1 MPRPIS
7 TKVYVVNK
15 GGHNYSDATR
25 FGELIFMSEG
35 SQNRF
40 AVSATYRLFV
50 ESMQGSNEDDYI
62 LVTSMNV
69 LNAVASAIFARKHG
83 RLNLLLFNKGQYE
96 PRELDIDSLLY
107 MDDESSRQNLTVSN
121 KDNQDEQ
128 TSPIRQLP
136 PTGPSKV

>member
-1 MPRPIS
+1 MPRILS
-7 TKVYVVNK
+7 TKVYVINK
-15 GGHNYSDATR
+15 GGHNYSDAAR

-40 AVSATYRLFV
+40 AVSATYRSFV
-50 ESMQGSNEDDYI
+50 ETMQGSNEDDYI

-69 LNAVASAIFARKHG
+69 LNSIASAIFARKHG

-107 MDDESSRQNLTVSN
+107 MDVEPNRQNLTDSN
-121 KDNQDEQ
+121 KE
-128 TSPIRQLP
+128 
-136 PTGPSKV
+136 